1 MVMTGIIRK
10 EPSECC
16 WIRGSENEDDVVAVL
31 TSFMEYHF
39 HTYLAHLPQKTQSI
53 RQGVETNL

>member
-1 MVMTGIIRK
+1 MTGIIRK
-10 EPSECC
+10 EPSEC
-16 WIRGSENEDDVVAVL
+16 WIRGSENENDVVAIL

-39 HTYLAHLPQKTQSI
+39 HMYLADLPQKTQFI

>member
-1 MVMTGIIRK
+1 MHESKTAHLASCTRWRATVVMTGIIRK

-16 WIRGSENEDDVVAVL
+16 WIRGSENENDVVAIL

-39 HTYLAHLPQKTQSI
+39 HM
-53 RQGVETNL
+53 